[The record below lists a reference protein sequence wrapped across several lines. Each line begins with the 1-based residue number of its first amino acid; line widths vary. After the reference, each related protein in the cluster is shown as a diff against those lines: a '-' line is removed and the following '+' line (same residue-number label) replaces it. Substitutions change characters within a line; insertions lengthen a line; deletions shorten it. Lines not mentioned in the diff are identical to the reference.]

1 MVKIGIIGS
10 PWIEDLVKQRI
21 KKFPSFRPVFKSS
34 NNIFDAP
41 KFTKE
46 LSEKCDILLYSGYI
60 PYSISKKNI
69 PYNLPAHFIPIKGAS
84 LYRAFYLLRK
94 KITTIKTVS
103 IDTLTEKDIDDLNN
117 NLDESITSI
126 HYDSKLSLEK
136 TEAIVT
142 FHEELYKSNKTQ
154 CALTGLKIVSDALTI
169 KGVPN
174 KWIVPTDGDIVV
186 ALERALLATEQRIN
200 LESQI
205 VFGII
210 HFDNFEQL
218 QRQITSEQKTQR
230 LQLDIH
236 RVILDYV
243 EELDGYLTSLGGN
256 EYMFVTTRGTF
267 ERVSQGYKYF
277 PLITDIEKQFKVN
290 ISVGVGFGT
299 TANEAGLHA
308 RMALLQSI
316 DHGGK
321 KCFIVKEDRSVIG
334 PIENII
340 PLTYPLNI
348 TNKSL
353 IKQAE
358 KSSVSPYYL
367 GKVISILKRKNA
379 ETFTAN
385 ELASSLGIT
394 TRSANRMLVNWLDA
408 GIVKIIGIEK
418 LQTRG
423 RPRQVYKLLLKDKS
437 LLSE

>member
-1 MVKIGIIGS
+1 
-10 PWIEDLVKQRI
+10 
-21 KKFPSFRPVFKSS
+21 
-34 NNIFDAP
+34 
-41 KFTKE
+41 
-46 LSEKCDILLYSGYI
+46 
-60 PYSISKKNI
+60 
-69 PYNLPAHFIPIKGAS
+69 
-84 LYRAFYLLRK
+84 
-94 KITTIKTVS
+94 
-103 IDTLTEKDIDDLNN
+103 
-117 NLDESITSI
+117 
-126 HYDSKLSLEK
+126 
-136 TEAIVT
+136 
-142 FHEELYKSNKTQ
+142 
-154 CALTGLKIVSDALTI
+154 
-169 KGVPN
+169 
-174 KWIVPTDGDIVV
+174 
-186 ALERALLATEQRIN
+186 
-200 LESQI
+200 
-205 VFGII
+205 
-210 HFDNFEQL
+210 FDNFEQL

-308 RMALLQSI
+308 RMAVVQSI